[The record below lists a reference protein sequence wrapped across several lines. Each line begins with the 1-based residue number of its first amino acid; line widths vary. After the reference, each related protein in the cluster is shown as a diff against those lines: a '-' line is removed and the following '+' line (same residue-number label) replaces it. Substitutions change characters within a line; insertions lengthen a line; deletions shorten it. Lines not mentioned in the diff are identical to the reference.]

1 MLLKPLCLWLLAAPA
16 TGSKCQRHSGKGG
29 PNSNFRI
36 QNDGAFSPGVIQ
48 MQFWSRGNG
57 HTDITEKPC
66 LPFLPWLCHLGL
78 QEQKCPLVLGFS
90 QFPQAGDQPKAGLE
104 KGLHPGGSKPQAGP
118 ETAESGWLG
127 LSAWLSSAPLPGWE
141 LYLNSVGSKSK
152 ALETEHIKWDI

>member
-1 MLLKPLCLWLLAAPA
+1 MRFWPPELRNVLLKPLCLWLLAAPA

-78 QEQKCPLVLGFS
+78 QEQKCPLVLGF
-90 QFPQAGDQPKAGLE
+90 FTIPTGR
-104 KGLHPGGSKPQAGP
+104 GP
-118 ETAESGWLG
+118 AQGWLG
-127 LSAWLSSAPLPGWE
+127 KGSSSRRFQTSGRARDSRVRLAWALSVAFLSTLAGLGA
-141 LYLNSVGSKSK
+141 VFK
-152 ALETEHIKWDI
+152 